1 MKKFFVTTP
10 IYYLNGEPHL
20 GHYYATTIADVLAR
34 YNRKFGSGAFF
45 LTGTDEHGQ
54 KVAEAA
60 QKNNLSPQEY
70 TDQMSAIWEGVW
82 KDLDISY
89 DYFIRTTNP
98 THKAL
103 CQVVIQKLL
112 ESDDIYPQEYEAL
125 YCVGAESFV
134 TQSELRV
141 GGLCPDHD
149 EKPQIILEK
158 NYFFRLN
165 KYKDKVLQLIE
176 DGKINIVPES
186 RRNEAIELLK
196 NPEVGDFSVTREKV
210 SWGIPVPF
218 DTSQTLY
225 VWIDALFNYMSG
237 ILASQNIDI
246 KDLSIGEILAKIGDI
261 WPPDLQVMGKDILKF
276 HAVYWPAFLLA
287 LGVPEENLPKTIL
300 ITGFFLSDGR
310 KMSKSIGNVIVPQDI
325 ITYFD
330 EITDGLGNDIL
341 RYVILREMRI
351 GNDGDI
357 TKEKIIGIYESELVN
372 KFGNT
377 FSRVIGMAKKYGID
391 LSDSNQEYKKSE
403 IPQPQS
409 YRIDLIDSNDDI
421 DETLERLAKNQGEGY
436 NPRLDILKSNYR
448 DSMAAY
454 DIWAAIEYIFQM
466 VTAIGQEIES
476 QKPWELYKEGEVE
489 ELNALIRI
497 WLRSLDTIIEAIEPI
512 MPSTAILMKRLL
524 AGENIHIFPRIER

>member
-1 MKKFFVTTP
+1 MKKSFFVTTP

-34 YNRKFGSGAFF
+34 YNRKFGEGAFF

-70 TDQMSAIWEGVW
+70 TDKLSAIWEGVW
-82 KDLDISY
+82 KDLDMSY

-103 CQVVIQKLL
+103 CQFVIQKLL

-149 EKPQIILEK
+149 EKPQIVLEK

-165 KYKDKVLQLIE
+165 KYKDRVLQLIE
-176 DGKINIVPES
+176 DGTINIVPES

-246 KDLSIGEILAKIGDI
+246 KDLSIGEILAEIGDI
-261 WPPDLQVMGKDILKF
+261 WPPDLHIIGKDILKF

-287 LGVPEENLPKTIL
+287 LGVPKENLPKTIL
-300 ITGFFLSDGR
+300 VTGFFLSDGR

-325 ITYFD
+325 IEYFN

-377 FSRVIGMAKKYGID
+377 FSRVIGMSKKYGIEID
-391 LSDSNQEYKKSE
+391 TSQEPISNKSKNE
-403 IPQPQS
+403 QYDKS
-409 YRIDLIDSNDDI
+409 MRECDI
-421 DETLERLAKNQGEGY
+421 YSAIHIILEQCSFIA
-436 NPRLDILKSNYR
+436 
-448 DSMAAY
+448 
-454 DIWAAIEYIFQM
+454 
-466 VTAIGQEIES
+466 QEI
-476 QKPWELYKEGEVE
+476 QDIKPWELYKNGRHEDLTRYIKHWAEI
-489 ELNALIRI
+489 LN
-497 WLRSLDTIIEAIEPI
+497 SVVKQIEPI
-512 MPSTAILMKRLL
+512 MPSTAELMKRLL
-524 AGENIHIFPRIER
+524 VGESIHIFPRIDI

>member
-1 MKKFFVTTP
+1 MSKSFFVTTP

-34 YNRKFGSGAFF
+34 YHRKFGDGAFF

-60 QKNNLSPQEY
+60 KKNNVTPQEY
-70 TDQMSAIWEGVW
+70 TDTLSKVWENTW
-82 KDLDISY
+82 KDLGMSY

-103 CQVVIQKLL
+103 CQLVIQQLL

-134 TQSELRV
+134 TQSELRE

-149 EKPQIILEK
+149 EKPQIVLEK

-165 KYKDKVLQLIE
+165 KYKDRVLKLIE
-176 DGKINIVPES
+176 EGTIQISPES

-218 DTSQTLY
+218 EPSQTLY

-237 ILASQNIDI
+237 ILAKREIDI
-246 KDLSIGEILAKIGDI
+246 NSLSLDEMISHISDV
-261 WPPDLQVMGKDILKF
+261 WPPDAQIVGKDIVKF

-287 LGVPEENLPKTIL
+287 LGVSEENLPKTI
-300 ITGFFLSDGR
+300 IVHGMFLSEGR
-310 KMSKSIGNVIVPQDI
+310 KMAKSIGNVIVPQHI
-325 ITYFD
+325 IDYFD
-330 EITDGLGNDIL
+330 TITDGLGNDVL
-341 RYVILREMRI
+341 RYSILREMRI
-351 GNDGDI
+351 GNDGDM
-357 TKEKIIGIYESELVN
+357 TKDKIIGIYESELVN

-377 FSRVIGMAKKYGID
+377 FSRVIGMAKKYGITY
-391 LSDSNQEYKKSE
+391 NPEYK
-403 IPQPQS
+403 
-409 YRIDLIDSNDDI
+409 DI
-421 DETLERLAKNQGEGY
+421 D
-436 NPRLDILKSNYR
+436 PRYGQLMDK
-448 DSMAAY
+448 Y
-454 DIWAAIEYIFQM
+454 DIYEYIHLILEDIM
-466 VTAIGQEIES
+466 SIGQEIES
-476 QKPWELYKEGEVE
+476 HKPWELYKEENTE
-489 ELNALIRI
+489 KLNSLMRNWLQSLHLITD
-497 WLRSLDTIIEAIEPI
+497 LIEPI
-512 MPSTAILMKRLL
+512 MPSTAELMKRLL
-524 AGENIHIFPRIER
+524 AGENIHIFPRLEK

>member
-246 KDLSIGEILAKIGDI
+246 KDLSIGEILAKIGDV

-377 FSRVIGMAKKYGID
+377 FSRVIGMAKKYD
-391 LSDSNQEYKKSE
+391 VQV
-403 IPQPQS
+403 QPESSAVFQD
-409 YRIDLIDSNDDI
+409 YHN
-421 DETLERLAKNQGEGY
+421 AFQK
-436 NPRLDILKSNYR
+436 
-448 DSMAAY
+448 Y
-454 DIWAAIEYIFQM
+454 DIYGAIHSIFEQINI
-466 VTAIGQEIES
+466 IGQEIES
-476 QKPWELYKEGEVE
+476 HKPWELYKEGKTE
-489 ELNALIRI
+489 ELDTLMQN
-497 WLRSLDTIIEAIEPI
+497 WLKSLHQITEIIEPI
-512 MPSTAILMKRLL
+512 MPSTAELMKRLL
-524 AGENIHIFPRIER
+524 AGESIHIFPRIER

>member
-54 KVAEAA
+54 KVADAS
-60 QKNNLSPQEY
+60 KKDNLSPQEY
-70 TDQMSAIWEGVW
+70 TDKLSAIWEGVW

-98 THKAL
+98 THKVL

-112 ESDDIYPQEYEAL
+112 ETNDIYPQEYEAL

-149 EKPQIILEK
+149 EKPQIVLEK

-165 KYKDKVLQLIE
+165 KYKDRVLQLIE
-176 DGKINIVPES
+176 DGKINIIPES

-237 ILASQNIDI
+237 VLASQNIDI

-287 LGVPEENLPKTIL
+287 LGIPEENLPKTIL

-391 LSDSNQEYKKSE
+391 LDIQVPILSLEEIEKGKENVLKQKLLGEKSGFDTVDINGISYDQNTSLIFDYHGQMEYH
-403 IPQPQS
+403 
-409 YRIDLIDSNDDI
+409 DI
-421 DETLERLAKNQGEGY
+421 YK
-436 NPRLDILKSNYR
+436 
-448 DSMAAY
+448 
-454 DIWAAIEYIFQM
+454 AIEAIFLL
-466 VTAIGQEIES
+466 VTNIGRKIEDE
-476 QKPWELYKEGEVE
+476 KPWELYKEGKTE
-489 ELNALIRI
+489 ELNTLMQN
-497 WLRSLDTIIEAIEPI
+497 WLKSLNEITEIIEPI
-512 MPSTAILMKRLL
+512 MPSTANLMKRLL
-524 AGENIHIFPRIER
+524 AGENIHIFPRIEK

>member
-1 MKKFFVTTP
+1 MKKSFFVTTP

-34 YNRKFGSGAFF
+34 YHRKFGKGAFF

-60 QKNNLSPQEY
+60 KKDNLSPQEY
-70 TDQMSAIWEGVW
+70 TDKLSTIWEKSW

-98 THKAL
+98 IHKAL
-103 CQVVIQKLL
+103 CQFVIQKLL

-158 NYFFRLN
+158 NYFFKLS
-165 KYKDKVLQLIE
+165 KYKAQVLELIE
-176 DGKINIVPES
+176 NNTIQISPES

-218 DTSQTLY
+218 DTTQTLY

-237 ILASQNIDI
+237 ILAKKDIDI
-246 KDLSIGEILAKIGDI
+246 NSLSLDEILSSIKDI
-261 WPPDLQVMGKDILKF
+261 WPPDLHIIGKDILKF

-287 LGVPEENLPKTIL
+287 LGVPEKNLPKTIL
-300 ITGFFLSDGR
+300 VTGFFLSDGR

-325 ITYFD
+325 IAYFD
-330 EITDGLGNDIL
+330 DITDGLGNDVL

-377 FSRVIGMAKKYGID
+377 FSRVIGMAKKYEINID
-391 LSDSNQEYKKSE
+391 TSQEPISNKSK
-403 IPQPQS
+403 
-409 YRIDLIDSNDDI
+409 NDQYH
-421 DETLERLAKNQGEGY
+421 KSMGE
-436 NPRLDILKSNYR
+436 
-448 DSMAAY
+448 Y
-454 DIWAAIEYIFQM
+454 DIYSAIHIILEQCSFI
-466 VTAIGQEIES
+466 AQEI
-476 QKPWELYKEGEVE
+476 QDIKPWELYKNGSRADLERYIKHWAE
-489 ELNALIRI
+489 I
-497 WLRSLDTIIEAIEPI
+497 LDNVAKQIEPI
-512 MPSTAILMKRLL
+512 MPSTSELMKRLL
-524 AGENIHIFPRIER
+524 AGESIHIFPRIDRYIQAV

>member
-1 MKKFFVTTP
+1 MKKLFFVTTP

-34 YNRKFGSGAFF
+34 YHRKFGKGAFF

-60 QKNNLSPQEY
+60 KKDNLSPQEY
-70 TDQMSAIWEGVW
+70 TDKLSTIWEKSW
-82 KDLDISY
+82 KDLDMSY

-98 THKAL
+98 IHNAL
-103 CQVVIQKLL
+103 CQFVIQKLL

-149 EKPQIILEK
+149 EKPQIVLEK
-158 NYFFRLN
+158 NYFFKLS
-165 KYKDKVLQLIE
+165 KYKAQVLELIE
-176 DGKINIVPES
+176 NNTIQISPES

-196 NPEVGDFSVTREKV
+196 NSEVGDFSVTREKV

-218 DTSQTLY
+218 DTTQTLY

-246 KDLSIGEILAKIGDI
+246 KDFSIGEILAKIADI
-261 WPPDLQVMGKDILKF
+261 WPPDLHIIGKDILKF

-287 LGVPEENLPKTIL
+287 LVVPEKNLPKTIL
-300 ITGFFLSDGR
+300 VTGFFLSDGR

-325 ITYFD
+325 IEYFN

-377 FSRVIGMAKKYGID
+377 FSRVIGMAKKYGVENPD
-391 LSDSNQEYKKSE
+391 FSLDYKGRHNPLVYPSKYE
-403 IPQPQS
+403 GKI
-409 YRIDLIDSNDDI
+409 NDIADYKVRMK
-421 DETLERLAKNQGEGY
+421 DY
-436 NPRLDILKSNYR
+436 NIYES
-448 DSMAAY
+448 
-454 DIWAAIEYIFQM
+454 IHIIIGM
-466 VTAIGQEIES
+466 VISIGQEIEFL
-476 QKPWELYKEGEVE
+476 KPWDLYKNGDIEK
-489 ELNALIRI
+489 LNSDIQN
-497 WLRSLDTIIEAIEPI
+497 WLESLHQIADLIEPI

-524 AGENIHIFPRIER
+524 VGENIHIFPRIER

>member
-1 MKKFFVTTP
+1 MKKFFVTAP
-10 IYYLNGEPHL
+10 LYYLNGEPHI
-20 GHYYATTIADVLAR
+20 GHYYATTIADVMAR
-34 YNRKFGSGAFF
+34 YHRQFGAGAFF

-70 TDQMSAIWEGVW
+70 TDKLSAIWQEAWDYSEV
-82 KDLDISY
+82 SY
-89 DYFIRTTNP
+89 DYFARTTNP
-98 THKAL
+98 AHKAF
-103 CQVVIQKLL
+103 CQFVIQKLL

-149 EKPQIILEK
+149 EKPQIVLEK

-218 DTSQTLY
+218 DTTQTLY
-225 VWIDALFNYMSG
+225 VWIDALFSYMSG
-237 ILASQNIDI
+237 ILISQNIAI
-246 KDLSIGEILAKIGDI
+246 QDLSVEEVLTKIQDI
-261 WPPDLQVMGKDILKF
+261 WPPDLQVMGKEILKF
-276 HAVYWPAFLLA
+276 HTIYWPAFLLA
-287 LGVPEENLPKTIL
+287 LGVPEENLPKTML
-300 ITGFFLSDGR
+300 VTGFFMSGGR
-310 KMSKSIGNVIVPQDI
+310 KMSKSLGNVIVPKDI
-325 ITYFD
+325 IEEFNQ
-330 EITDGLGNDIL
+330 ITNNLGDDIL
-341 RYVILREMRI
+341 RYGILREMRI

-377 FSRVIGMAKKYGID
+377 FSRVIGMAKKYGIESLD
-391 LSDSNQEYKKSE
+391 LDIKLGGRYNP
-403 IPQPQS
+403 PQVNFPV
-409 YRIDLIDSNDDI
+409 
-421 DETLERLAKNQGEGY
+421 DELERNRNLLPGITEY
-436 NPRLDILKSNYR
+436 HMYMRV
-448 DSMAAY
+448 Y
-454 DIWAAIEYIFQM
+454 DIYQAIHMISEM
-466 VTAIGQEIES
+466 VIDIGHEIEVN
-476 QKPWELYKEGEVE
+476 KPWELYKEGNTEKLE
-489 ELNALIRI
+489 ALMRN
-497 WLRSLDTIIEAIEPI
+497 WLEYLHQITDLIEPI
-512 MPSTAILMKRLL
+512 MPSTAELMKRLL
-524 AGENIHIFPRIER
+524 AGENIHIFPRIEK

>member
-1 MKKFFVTTP
+1 MKKFFVTAP
-10 IYYLNGEPHL
+10 LYYLNGEPHI
-20 GHYYATTIADVLAR
+20 GHYYATTIADVMAR
-34 YNRKFGSGAFF
+34 YHRQFGAGAFF

-70 TDQMSAIWEGVW
+70 TDKLSAIWQEAWDYSEV
-82 KDLDISY
+82 SY
-89 DYFIRTTNP
+89 DYFARTTNP
-98 THKAL
+98 AHKAF
-103 CQVVIQKLL
+103 CQFVIQKLL

-149 EKPQIILEK
+149 EKPQIVLEK

-218 DTSQTLY
+218 DTTQTLY
-225 VWIDALFNYMSG
+225 VWIDALFSYMSG
-237 ILASQNIDI
+237 ILISQNIAI
-246 KDLSIGEILAKIGDI
+246 QDLSVEEVLTKIQDI
-261 WPPDLQVMGKDILKF
+261 WPPDLQVMGKEILKF
-276 HAVYWPAFLLA
+276 HTIYWPAFLLA
-287 LGVPEENLPKTIL
+287 LGVPEENLPKTML
-300 ITGFFLSDGR
+300 VTGFFMSGGR
-310 KMSKSIGNVIVPQDI
+310 KMSKSLGNVIVPKDI
-325 ITYFD
+325 IEEFNQ
-330 EITDGLGNDIL
+330 ITNNLGDDIL
-341 RYVILREMRI
+341 RYGILREMKI

-377 FSRVIGMAKKYGID
+377 FSRVIGMAKKYDID
-391 LSDSNQEYKKSE
+391 LDIQVPILSVEEIEKGKENVLQQKLLGEKSGFDTVDLNGVSYEQNTSLIFEYHGQME
-403 IPQPQS
+403 
-409 YRIDLIDSNDDI
+409 YHDI
-421 DETLERLAKNQGEGY
+421 YK
-436 NPRLDILKSNYR
+436 
-448 DSMAAY
+448 
-454 DIWAAIEYIFQM
+454 AIEAIFLL
-466 VTAIGQEIES
+466 VTNIGRKIEDE
-476 QKPWELYKEGEVE
+476 KPWELYKEGKTEKLE
-489 ELNALIRI
+489 ALMRNWLESLHQITEL
-497 WLRSLDTIIEAIEPI
+497 IEPI
-512 MPSTAILMKRLL
+512 MPSTAELMKRLL
-524 AGENIHIFPRIER
+524 AGENIHIFPRIEK

>member
-1 MKKFFVTTP
+1 MKSFFVTTP

-20 GHYYATTIADVLAR
+20 GHYYATTIADVLAH
-34 YNRKFGSGAFF
+34 YHRKFGEGAFF

-60 QKNNLSPQEY
+60 KKNNVTPQEY
-70 TDQMSAIWEGVW
+70 TDTLSKVWENTW
-82 KDLDISY
+82 KDLGISY

-103 CQVVIQKLL
+103 CQLVIQKLL
-112 ESDDIYPQEYEAL
+112 ETDDIYPQEYEAL

-134 TQSELRV
+134 TQSELRE

-149 EKPQIILEK
+149 EKPQIVLEK

-165 KYKDKVLQLIE
+165 KYKDKVLELIE
-176 DGKINIVPES
+176 EGVIQILPES

-218 DTSQTLY
+218 DTEQTLY

-237 ILASQNIDI
+237 ILAHKNIDI
-246 KDLSIGEILAKIGDI
+246 NSLSLAEILDTIKDI
-261 WPPDLQVMGKDILKF
+261 WPPDLHIIGKDILKF

-287 LGVPEENLPKTIL
+287 LGVSEDKLPKTIL

-325 ITYFD
+325 IEYFNG
-330 EITDGLGNDIL
+330 ITDGLGNDIL

-377 FSRVIGMAKKYGID
+377 FSRVIGMKDKYGIVEP
-391 LSDSNQEYKKSE
+391 LEIYSPGKPYPPHHAIRKKYDDFYHKKMKIHE
-403 IPQPQS
+403 I
-409 YRIDLIDSNDDI
+409 Y
-421 DETLERLAKNQGEGY
+421 
-436 NPRLDILKSNYR
+436 
-448 DSMAAY
+448 AALHF
-454 DIWAAIEYIFQM
+454 IVSQVNF
-466 VTAIGQEIES
+466 IGKEIETH
-476 QKPWELYKEGEVE
+476 KPWELYKEGKTE
-489 ELNALIRI
+489 ELHTFMQS
-497 WLRSLDTIIEAIEPI
+497 WLTSLYQITDAIEPI
-512 MPSTAILMKRLL
+512 MPSTAKLMERLL
-524 AGENIHIFPRIER
+524 AGEDIHIFPRIEK

>member
-1 MKKFFVTTP
+1 MSKSFFVTTP

-34 YNRKFGSGAFF
+34 YNRKFGEGAFF

-60 QKNNLSPQEY
+60 KKDNITPQEY
-70 TDQMSAIWEGVW
+70 TDKLSAIWEGVW

-103 CQVVIQKLL
+103 CQFVIQTLL
-112 ESDDIYPQEYEAL
+112 DSDDIYPQEYEAL

-149 EKPQIILEK
+149 EKPQIVLEK
-158 NYFFRLN
+158 NYFFRLS
-165 KYKDKVLQLIE
+165 KYKAKVLELIE
-176 DGKINIVPES
+176 NNTIHISPES

-210 SWGIPVPF
+210 SWGISVPF
-218 DTSQTLY
+218 DTEQTLY

-237 ILASQNIDI
+237 ILAKKDIDI
-246 KDLSIGEILAKIGDI
+246 NSLSLDEILDNIKDI
-261 WPPDLQVMGKDILKF
+261 WPPDLHIIGKDILKF

-300 ITGFFLSDGR
+300 VTGFFLSDGR

-325 ITYFD
+325 IAYFD

-377 FSRVIGMAKKYGID
+377 FSRVIGMAKKYDI
-391 LSDSNQEYKKSE
+391 E
-403 IPQPQS
+403 IPHES
-409 YRIDLIDSNDDI
+409 
-421 DETLERLAKNQGEGY
+421 GELSQDY
-436 NPRLDILKSNYR
+436 HNALQK
-448 DSMAAY
+448 Y
-454 DIWAAIEYIFQM
+454 DIYEGIHTIFEQINL
-466 VTAIGQEIES
+466 IGQEIEFH
-476 QKPWELYKEGEVE
+476 KPWELYKEGKTE
-489 ELNALIRI
+489 ELEALMKN
-497 WLRSLDTIIEAIEPI
+497 WLESLHQITDLIEPI
-512 MPSTAILMKRLL
+512 MPSTAKLMKKLL
-524 AGENIHIFPRIER
+524 AGENIHIFPRIEE

>member
-1 MKKFFVTTP
+1 MKSFFVTTP

-34 YNRKFGSGAFF
+34 YNRKFADGAFF

-60 QKNNLSPQEY
+60 KKNNVTPQEY
-70 TDQMSAIWEGVW
+70 TDTLSKVWENTW
-82 KDLDISY
+82 KDLGISY

-103 CQVVIQKLL
+103 CQLVIQKLRD
-112 ESDDIYPQEYEAL
+112 SDDIYPQKYEAL

-134 TQSELRV
+134 TQSELRE

-149 EKPQIILEK
+149 EKPQIVLEK
-158 NYFFRLN
+158 NYFFRLSN
-165 KYKDKVLQLIE
+165 YKAKVLELIE
-176 DGKINIVPES
+176 NNTIQISPES

-218 DTSQTLY
+218 DTEQTLY

-237 ILASQNIDI
+237 ILAKKDIDI
-246 KDLSIGEILAKIGDI
+246 NSLSLDEILDTIKDI
-261 WPPDLQVMGKDILKF
+261 WPPDLHIIGKDILKF

-287 LGVPEENLPKTIL
+287 LGVPEENLPKKIL
-300 ITGFFLSDGR
+300 VTGFFLSDGR

-325 ITYFD
+325 IEYFNG
-330 EITDGLGNDIL
+330 ITDGLGNDIL

-377 FSRVIGMAKKYGID
+377 FSRVLGMAKKYGMKFRD
-391 LSDSNQEYKKSE
+391 
-403 IPQPQS
+403 
-409 YRIDLIDSNDDI
+409 
-421 DETLERLAKNQGEGY
+421 
-436 NPRLDILKSNYR
+436 LDIHHGGRHNPLQVDEDASVNEVEINFDLDSIKRYQSWMINYQI
-448 DSMAAY
+448 Y
-454 DIWAAIEYIFQM
+454 EAIHTINRM
-466 VTAIGQEIES
+466 LLSIGQEIEFY
-476 QKPWELYKEGEVE
+476 KPWELYKNGNTEKLE
-489 ELNALIRI
+489 ALMRN
-497 WLRSLDTIIEAIEPI
+497 WLESLHQIVDVIDPI
-512 MPSTAILMKRLL
+512 MPSTAKLMERLL
-524 AGENIHIFPRIER
+524 AGENIHIFPRLEK

>member
-1 MKKFFVTTP
+1 MSKSFFVTTP

-34 YNRKFGSGAFF
+34 YNRKFGEGAFF

-54 KVAEAA
+54 KVAEAGK
-60 QKNNLSPQEY
+60 KNNVTPQEY
-70 TDQMSAIWEGVW
+70 TDTLSAIWEGVW
-82 KDLDISY
+82 KDLDMSY

-103 CQVVIQKLL
+103 CQFVIQKLL

-149 EKPQIILEK
+149 EKPQIVLEK
-158 NYFFRLN
+158 NYFFKLS
-165 KYKDKVLQLIE
+165 KYKAQVLKLIE
-176 DGKINIVPES
+176 NNIIRISPES

-218 DTSQTLY
+218 DTEQTLY

-237 ILASQNIDI
+237 ILAKKDIDI
-246 KDLSIGEILAKIGDI
+246 NALSLDEILYNIKDI
-261 WPPDLQVMGKDILKF
+261 WPPDVHIIGKDILKF

-287 LGVPEENLPKTIL
+287 LGVPEKNLPKTIL
-300 ITGFFLSDGR
+300 VTGFFLSDGR

-357 TKEKIIGIYESELVN
+357 TKEKIIGIYKSELVN

-377 FSRVIGMAKKYGID
+377 FSRVIGMAKKY
-391 LSDSNQEYKKSE
+391 
-403 IPQPQS
+403 
-409 YRIDLIDSNDDI
+409 
-421 DETLERLAKNQGEGY
+421 
-436 NPRLDILKSNYR
+436 
-448 DSMAAY
+448 
-454 DIWAAIEYIFQM
+454 
-466 VTAIGQEIES
+466 EIES
-476 QKPWELYKEGEVE
+476 LDLDIKLGGRYNPPQVNFPVDELERNRNLLPGITEYHMYMRVYDIYQAIHMISEMVIDIGHEIEVNKPWELYKEGNTEKLE
-489 ELNALIRI
+489 ALMRNWLESLHQITEL
-497 WLRSLDTIIEAIEPI
+497 IEPI

-524 AGENIHIFPRIER
+524 AGENIHIFPRIEK